1 MQPARDI
8 TPPYALHYDRPGDDT
23 LVVRLAGSWELED
36 GLPAMTELQQQLD
49 ITPRVRRLIFDAHDL
64 TAWDS
69 GLLTFVREVVEQ
81 STSRQMVVD
90 QRGLPAGVQR
100 LMARAMALDPDFCSS
115 MSRRQGST
123 R

>member
-1 MQPARDI
+1 
-8 TPPYALHYDRPGDDT
+8 
-23 LVVRLAGSWELED
+23 
-36 GLPAMTELQQQLD
+36 MTEIQQQLD

-115 MSRRQGST
+115 MSRRQGLT